1 VAGASPGRRRGCSV
15 PLASRTGR
23 RRPSGNQRREGAA
36 AGMSEQCIVAGGAR
50 PRTGYDAPILDTDT
64 PILILRYGDTAA
76 EKNKDSP
83 ILQVYKKLINK
94 NNNEDN

>member
-1 VAGASPGRRRGCSV
+1 MQQQ
-15 PLASRTGR
+15 LMT
-23 RRPSGNQRREGAA
+23 
-36 AGMSEQCIVAGGAR
+36 
-50 PRTGYDAPILDTDT
+50 YDAPILDADT

>member
-1 VAGASPGRRRGCSV
+1 MVILLMAMLEYIEPMYRG
-15 PLASRTGR
+15 PSRG
-23 RRPSGNQRREGAA
+23 P
-36 AGMSEQCIVAGGAR
+36 CIG
-50 PRTGYDAPILDTDT
+50 TIYDAPILDTDT

>member
-1 VAGASPGRRRGCSV
+1 MFSCGLMEVYS
-15 PLASRTGR
+15 
-23 RRPSGNQRREGAA
+23 
-36 AGMSEQCIVAGGAR
+36 
-50 PRTGYDAPILDTDT
+50 YDAPILDTDT